1 MRTPEQPS
9 HSSLPARPRFSV
21 TFPLSCCSLCCWEMH
36 RWSIRPSWTTSPAQP
51 QAGKTNYCDREE
63 PPSPHQGAVSALRSG
78 PTRQAWQRA
87 RLAFSFY
94 SPLRCPP
101 PQMKEVSKS
110 TPALTRLG
118 ESLLTCE
125 THTWT
130 AVDKECVSA
139 CLLYIRFTYCWHT
152 RTQSRWLK

>member
-1 MRTPEQPS
+1 
-9 HSSLPARPRFSV
+9 
-21 TFPLSCCSLCCWEMH
+21 MH

-78 PTRQAWQRA
+78 PPRQAWQRA
-87 RLAFSFY
+87 RLAFWFY

-110 TPALTRLG
+110 APALTRLG

-130 AVDKECVSA
+130 AVDKECV
-139 CLLYIRFTYCWHT
+139 CLHICSISGLRIADTHAHKVGGQMSRYLKPTPSVNT
-152 RTQSRWLK
+152 SDLQS